1 MEGNMRRSR
10 IRLAALVAGGLL
22 LVGCGLGNVGGTS
35 SSAPP
40 SAAPPNSIL
49 IQDHV
54 QKGWTD
60 DGKTITPTAIVLH
73 WWAGWGGGH
82 DINRLISDA
91 NANKTNYDPTKKS
104 TDKRPNIGHVT
115 VQVGVLGDGR
125 AYQLTPQLNTLA
137 HHAKCANWWAIGVEI
152 EGFGPGSKHY
162 IGDNETQFKS
172 VVAVVK
178 LLMDTYNIKAV
189 SVVADDGKS
198 GEGIVSHKM
207 VDARCQWADGKPA
220 GEGKDDVDDAYL
232 KRVLTAVGG

>member
-1 MEGNMRRSR
+1 MRRSR
-10 IRLAALVAGGLL
+10 VTVAAFAAGAVLLAGCSFGNFGG
-22 LVGCGLGNVGGTS
+22 GSGS

-40 SAAPPNSIL
+40 TAAPSNSVL

-60 DGKTITPTAIVLH
+60 GGKTIVPTAIVLH

-82 DINRLISDA
+82 DINRLIKDA
-91 NANKTNYDPTKKS
+91 NNNKTNYDPTKNSKP
-104 TDKRPNIGHVT
+104 TPPIIGHVT

-152 EGFGPGSKHY
+152 EGFGPGHSHY
-162 IGDNETQFKS
+162 IGDNQKQFDT
-172 VVAVVK
+172 VVKVVK
-178 LLMDTYNIKAV
+178 LLMSAYNIKAV

-198 GEGIVSHKM
+198 GQGIVSHKM
-207 VDARCQWADGKPA
+207 VDTHCQWADGKPA

-232 KRVLTAVGG
+232 HRVLTAVGG